1 VQAGENDR
9 SPRKK
14 LGGHG
19 PLRTL
24 PAVPETRFRRGWLD
38 LRFDCN
44 MATISGRLGEGSE
57 LGIEAK
63 VCELSNQALGPHVFG
78 AAIEMVRTEV
88 LKLRA
93 VLEHV
98 VNGREQR
105 GRNRT
110 GRLLWTSAPAKAE
123 ELCIEVAAFPA
134 CSRLGTLDQQGLEP
148 GGAFSQTGGTALAG
162 TLIVAWTQ
170 PGPGQEVSP
179 ILRWSFARV
188 ESVSSR
194 LFTRSIRIVDGH

>member
-1 VQAGENDR
+1 VAAMAFFNREPVVR
-9 SPRKK
+9 K

-170 PGPGQEVSP
+170 PGDVPQSGSGSCRGRSP
-179 ILRWSFARV
+179 R
-188 ESVSSR
+188 
-194 LFTRSIRIVDGH
+194 G